1 VPEGAACAASKK
13 DGEFAS
19 PAGGAQDQT
28 LKLTLPR
35 KSVATSRR
43 SLYAALIR
51 PA

>member
-1 VPEGAACAASKK
+1 MGGAAGAASKK

-19 PAGGAQDQT
+19 AGVAAQEHAR
-28 LKLTLPR
+28 KLTLAANR
-35 KSVATSRR
+35 VATPRR